1 MTQRLSADILSS
13 FGTVNVP
20 AVDRMLA
27 EEIASDRHK
36 IVVLDDDPTGVQ
48 TVHDVSVFT
57 GRDRA
62 SVLEGFREDRKLF
75 YMLTNSR
82 GMTPDETAAVHRE
95 IIGNIKS
102 VAAELGMLYMI
113 ISRSDSTLRGHYP
126 LETEIIRE
134 GIEEG
139 GAKLDGEILI
149 PFFKEGGR
157 FTIGNVHYVRQGDEL
172 VPAAE
177 TEFAKDKSF
186 GYTKSSIP
194 EYIEEKTGGAYKA
207 GDVTCVSIE
216 DLRDL
221 RIDHI
226 VQQLI
231 AVDGFGKVCVNA
243 ADYCDLKVFAIALY
257 RAMKRGKHFV
267 LRSAAGIVKVMGGVS
282 DAPLLRADRLVK
294 EPSGRG
300 GAVIIGS
307 HMQKTTRQLE
317 ELLKAEGITEIPFD
331 SDKVLEGDEALDAEV
346 RRCVRLEEEAI
357 EAGLTPVCYTK
368 RTLLS
373 LPGDTKESA
382 LLRSVKISDA
392 VQRLIGELT
401 AAPSF
406 IIAKGGITS
415 SDIGTKALRVRRANV
430 MGQILPGIPVWE
442 TGSESRFPGIPY
454 VIFPGNVG
462 SETDLRTAAETLME
476 ASKRKG

>member
-1 MTQRLSADILSS
+1 MQRLSADVLKS

-20 AVDRMLA
+20 AVDRILA
-27 EEIASDRHK
+27 EEIARDRHK

-57 GRDRA
+57 GWDRA

-75 YMLTNSR
+75 YILTNSR
-82 GMTPDETAAVHRE
+82 GMTPAETEAAHRE
-95 IIGNIKS
+95 MIANIKG
-102 VAAELGMLYMI
+102 VAAELGRPYMI

-126 LETEIIRE
+126 LEPEVLRQ
-134 GIEEG
+134 GIESG
-139 GAKLDGEILI
+139 GARVDGEILI

-157 FTIGNVHYVRQGDEL
+157 FTIGNVHYVQQGDEL

-177 TEFAKDKSF
+177 TEFAKDRSF

-194 EYIEEKTGGAYKA
+194 EYIEEKTGGAYSA
-207 GDVTCVSIE
+207 QDVTCVSIE
-216 DLRDL
+216 DLREL
-221 RIDHI
+221 KIDHI
-226 VQQLI
+226 VQQLL
-231 AVDGFGKVCVNA
+231 AVSGFGKVCVNA

-257 RAMKRGKHFV
+257 RAMARGKRFI
-267 LRSAAGIVKVMGGVS
+267 LRSAAGIVKVLGGVS
-282 DAPLLRADRLVK
+282 DAPLLSAGRLISK
-294 EPSGRG
+294 PSGRG
-300 GAVIIGS
+300 GAVVIGS

-317 ELLKAEGITEIPFD
+317 ELLKAEGIVEIPFD
-331 SDKVLEGDEALDAEV
+331 SDKVLEGDAALDAEV
-346 RRCVRLEEEAI
+346 RRCVGLEEQAI
-357 EAGLTPVCYTK
+357 AAGLTPVCYTK

-373 LPGDTKESA
+373 LPDDTKESA

-392 VQRLIGELT
+392 VQRLIGELSI
-401 AAPSF
+401 APSF

-476 ASKRKG
+476 ASRP